1 MSVPRNLT
9 AAYCYNRSAR
19 TLEQA
24 EKGPD
29 APYAAS
35 LTAAA
40 NGWLALGNQLHWNER
55 EAAAID
61 RAQQPQ
67 QPLPATPCLP
77 ACRCFSPGEPLVD
90 MDALAAHVAG
100 RQAAEVQSS
109 PA

>member
-35 LTAAA
+35 LT
-40 NGWLALGNQLHWNER
+40 
-55 EAAAID
+55 AAAID